1 MKRLIVAVTLVA
13 GVAGIAFASMSTNK
27 KKDAAEKKIEK
38 KVEKKKK
45 KECKRSCL
53 FSS

>member
-1 MKRLIVAVTLVA
+1 MKKLIVAVTLVA

-27 KKDAAEKKIEK
+27 RNATEEKKIEK

-45 KECKRSCL
+45 KDCNRICP
-53 FSS
+53 FS